1 VFLNAHRSLEQGVEP
16 QSEQAWLY
24 KIAEHVVMYRRRTIA
39 RRARVEFPIDM
50 NVVADLVASPGQ
62 HGDPEPNGLS
72 EALARLPEAER
83 RAIVLREWCGLS
95 YREVAA
101 EIGVSTSAAEKL
113 IVRARRRL
121 AEELGGPQ
129 PTLRRRALSILS
141 PLTSL
146 KWFLGGGTTLKAL
159 VGATSIAVLA
169 VGSGRVVLQRQH
181 AASPAASAAPH
192 AVLGM
197 RAGASA
203 PRRHAV
209 AARLRAKVPAV
220 AARPATPEPA
230 AVRAAA
236 PAVPDSELTAGPEE
250 PVATVAPEEQA
261 DREVTADP
269 PAASGEA
276 TTAAPDLAP
285 VEDASEVVTTP
296 PAESSVAPDVS
307 GLQVLATETDA
318 PAAEQAQPGEPD
330 PAAGAG
336 PPSGGGPPGLA
347 DGGPP
352 GLVSGEPPGLAADGP
367 PGLAGG
373 DPPGQAVAG
382 PPGLTGG
389 DPPGQAVGGPP
400 AVLPEPPRH
409 EPGEES
415 QDESGRGPAQRLEH
429 NRVDLFAVVNPIL
442 EIFDAR
448 PGVERGVA
456 EAPEAFGHL
465 GA

>member
-1 VFLNAHRSLEQGVEP
+1 VFLNAHRSLEQGIEP

-50 NVVADLVASPGQ
+50 NVVADLVASPGRD
-62 HGDPEPNGLS
+62 GDPEPNGLS

-95 YREVAA
+95 YREVAT

-113 IVRARRRL
+113 IVRARRLL

-129 PTLRRRALSILS
+129 PTPRRRALSILS

-146 KWFLGGGTTLKAL
+146 KWFLGGGTTLKAI

-169 VGSGRVVLQRQH
+169 VGSGRVVLQRQQ
-181 AASPAASAAPH
+181 AASPSASAAPH
-192 AVLGM
+192 AVLAM

-203 PRRHAV
+203 PRRLSV
-209 AARLRAKVPAV
+209 ARFRVKVPAV
-220 AARPATPEPA
+220 AARPATPEPS
-230 AVRAAA
+230 AVSIA
-236 PAVPDSELTAGPEE
+236 PAVTDSEPTAGPEE
-250 PVATVAPEEQA
+250 PVATVAPEQA

-285 VEDASEVVTTP
+285 VEDASEVVATP
-296 PAESSVAPDVS
+296 PAESSVLADVS
-307 GLQVLATETDA
+307 GLQVLATETDV
-318 PAAEQAQPGEPD
+318 PAAEEAQPGEPD
-330 PAAGAG
+330 PAAGGG
-336 PPSGGGPPGLA
+336 PPSGDGPPGLA

-352 GLVSGEPPGLAADGP
+352 GLVSGDPPGLGADGP

-382 PPGLTGG
+382 PPGLAGG
-389 DPPGQAVGGPP
+389 DPPGQPVDGPP
-400 AVLPEPPRH
+400 AALPEPPRQ
-409 EPGEES
+409 EPGEAS

-429 NRVDLFAVVNPIL
+429 NRVDLFAVVDPIL

-456 EAPEAFGHL
+456 EAPEPFRHL

>member
-1 VFLNAHRSLEQGVEP
+1 MGRRRPAPAGALNPVDRRDPGHLRRHRAPARQRRAREARSQHPRRAPGAPRGGAERGRPIAVLPDLRAARAPGLRTQILHERYAKPIFHYCLRHLRSREEAEDAAQLVFLNAHRSLEQGIEP

-50 NVVADLVASPGQ
+50 NVVADLVASPGRD
-62 HGDPEPNGLS
+62 GDPEPNGLS

-95 YREVAA
+95 YREVAV

-121 AEELGGPQ
+121 AEELAGPQ
-129 PTLRRRALSILS
+129 PTLRRRALSTLS
-141 PLTSL
+141 RLTSL

-169 VGSGRVVLQRQH
+169 VGSGRVVLQRQQ

-192 AVLGM
+192 AVLAM

-230 AVRAAA
+230 AVRVAA
-236 PAVPDSELTAGPEE
+236 PAVPDSELTGAPEE

-318 PAAEQAQPGEPD
+318 PAAEEAQ
-330 PAAGAG
+330 
-336 PPSGGGPPGLA
+336 
-347 DGGPP
+347 
-352 GLVSGEPPGLAADGP
+352 
-367 PGLAGG
+367 
-373 DPPGQAVAG
+373 
-382 PPGLTGG
+382 
-389 DPPGQAVGGPP
+389 
-400 AVLPEPPRH
+400 
-409 EPGEES
+409 
-415 QDESGRGPAQRLEH
+415 
-429 NRVDLFAVVNPIL
+429 
-442 EIFDAR
+442 
-448 PGVERGVA
+448 
-456 EAPEAFGHL
+456 
-465 GA
+465 